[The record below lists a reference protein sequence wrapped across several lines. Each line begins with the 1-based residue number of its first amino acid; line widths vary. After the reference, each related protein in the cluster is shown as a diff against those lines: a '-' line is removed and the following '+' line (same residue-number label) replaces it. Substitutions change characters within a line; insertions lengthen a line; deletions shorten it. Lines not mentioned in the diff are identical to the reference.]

1 MEISQGNSL
10 CSYLYLKQAKKN
22 SLFFS
27 SFLQNQRTGV
37 WNRSYSRVGGVG
49 TSGKGEVAGKRGR
62 KVNTVQKCVHIYV
75 NAKMIPIETIPAMGA
90 EG

>member
-1 MEISQGNSL
+1 
-10 CSYLYLKQAKKN
+10 
-22 SLFFS
+22 
-27 SFLQNQRTGV
+27 
-37 WNRSYSRVGGVG
+37 
-49 TSGKGEVAGKRGR
+49 VAGKRGR